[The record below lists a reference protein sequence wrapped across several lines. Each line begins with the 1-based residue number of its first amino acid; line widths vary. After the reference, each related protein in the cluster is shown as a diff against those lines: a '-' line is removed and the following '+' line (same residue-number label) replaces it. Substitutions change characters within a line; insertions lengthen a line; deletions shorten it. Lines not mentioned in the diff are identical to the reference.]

1 MAMRSRHRGTSS
13 CDDDHT
19 CYASSPALSEE
30 AKVPDRP
37 EDVDAAFAAIVADLE
52 REGVG
57 AHLPD
62 LDDADA
68 VQKPSARESRESR
81 EDEAA
86 AAEPEPQASPPPS
99 AWRGQEAEWDWSW
112 GTEEEHYVPPDPPPL
127 PRLRPLTL
135 VALALML
142 AAVVL
147 LVLPGVIGLDAR
159 IGTPIALVAL
169 ISGGAMLLLRIRQTP
184 KSPDDDRDDGAQI

>member
-1 MAMRSRHRGTSS
+1 
-13 CDDDHT
+13 
-19 CYASSPALSEE
+19 
-30 AKVPDRP
+30 VPDRP

-57 AHLPD
+57 SHLPD

-68 VQKPSARESRESR
+68 VQKPSARESQSR
-81 EDEAA
+81 DDEP
-86 AAEPEPQASPPPS
+86 EPEPQASPPPA
-99 AWRGQEAEWDWSW
+99 AWRGQESEWDWSW
-112 GTEEEHYVPPDPPPL
+112 GSEEEHYVPPEPPPL
-127 PRLRPLTL
+127 PRLRPLTV
-135 VALALML
+135 VALVLIL

-169 ISGGAMLLLRIRQTP
+169 TCGGAMLLLRIRQTP
-184 KSPDDDRDDGAQI
+184 KTPDDDRDDGAQI